1 LTVIIFPS
9 LYSVVLDVFFFLLL
23 LQLYLSIILFIVSYQ
38 IFSSLFIVSII
49 VITRRDRSVSLSCR
63 TVSFLLSLRVLL
75 VLLRPMILPLPLY
88 VIVRVIAILF
98 VFVFVYFSV
107 QPYLSIRLLIV
118 SYRIYS
124 SLLMCRSDLISQ
136 LALLVL
142 LRPTTSTSTPT
153 DDTPTPSS
161 DRGIDT

>member
-1 LTVIIFPS
+1 M
-9 LYSVVLDVFFFLLL
+9 
-23 LQLYLSIILFIVSYQ
+23 IV
-38 IFSSLFIVSII
+38 
-49 VITRRDRSVSLSCR
+49 R
-63 TVSFLLSLRVLL
+63 TVSFLLSLRVPL

-88 VIVRVIAILF
+88 CDSTCHCDLVCVRVRVRVRVHVLLCSTVSIDPSLNRVVPDLF
-98 VFVFVYFSV
+98 VSLNVPFRSYF
-107 QPYLSIRLLIV
+107 
-118 SYRIYS
+118 
-124 SLLMCRSDLISQ
+124 Q